1 MRLGESKRDA
11 LGVLSANRKLP
22 RSGRS
27 VTISRLVF
35 TDDSREEGFAIALLM
50 FVGAGEERFL
60 RKDPGYAAYLQEVR
74 WRWVP
79 GIA

>member
-1 MRLGESKRDA
+1 VRRPIYTGTFVSLFGFVLRSYSVLNLAMA
-11 LGVLSANRKLP
+11 LVL
-22 RSGRS
+22 
-27 VTISRLVF
+27 
-35 TDDSREEGFAIALLM
+35 IALLM

-74 WRWVP
+74 WRWVR